1 MAVGNFLLFVIV
13 DSLLLLELPINSLQP
28 LKFEGFNLNSF
39 KKDDSL
45 RVAIFTF
52 YSTVRFLTLN
62 HL

>member
-1 MAVGNFLLFVIV
+1 MIVVYHSLTVKLTALMAVGNFLLFVIV

-39 KKDDSL
+39 EKDDSCH
-45 RVAIFTF
+45 I
-52 YSTVRFLTLN
+52 

>member
-1 MAVGNFLLFVIV
+1 
-13 DSLLLLELPINSLQP
+13 LPINSLQP